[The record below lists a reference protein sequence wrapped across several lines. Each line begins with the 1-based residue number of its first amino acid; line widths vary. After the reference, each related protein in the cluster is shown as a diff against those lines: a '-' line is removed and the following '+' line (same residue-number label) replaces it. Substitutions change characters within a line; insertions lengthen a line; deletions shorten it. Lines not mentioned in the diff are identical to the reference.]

1 MLWLG
6 GPRMNVLATANTVTP
21 SVSADALFPITGAYD
36 GHPSRIFRF
45 GSRTSAP
52 NVTADLELM
61 SGTGGFESWS
71 GGSPVGWTEVNSGT
85 GAVTEEAVVVY
96 EGTRAAALDL
106 SGAGVASIY
115 RDVTVRPG
123 QRLRITSALS
133 SDSAPGGCI
142 LRIRNQDT
150 GNYCGS
156 AGVFLPSSQ
165 DFQANDILG
174 VGGYQAFSTDI
185 TIEAFSVIQKP
196 TTVIRLQIYNE
207 VAASTGYA
215 DAVYV
220 SPAYNFVSIHGH
232 NIDYR
237 SAPTFRTSADNFS
250 GAGTLRGTFSV
261 QQPSMYI
268 KLSALCYD
276 RYVRVLFAD
285 TNSEASGAIYMGE
298 LVVGDASEFRSPAL
312 PLQANYLDT
321 QVRVSRRFG
330 APAVY
335 GMGAHELR
343 SYPMSLRFET
353 VAERIAFMDEWRRT
367 LGGYPVVV
375 VPHSGDSHTDS
386 LYGLP
391 SEDLPHSWSTTT
403 YSTLSMTVE
412 EMMHPLVT
420 G

>member
-1 MLWLG
+1 MIWLG
-6 GPRMNVLATANTVTP
+6 GQRMNLLETGISVTP
-21 SVSADALFPITGAYD
+21 SVSADALFPASGLYD
-36 GHPSRIFRF
+36 RHPSTIFRF
-45 GSRTSAP
+45 GSRTATP

-61 SGTGGFESWS
+61 GATGGFESWS
-71 GGSPVGWTEVNSGT
+71 GGSPVGWTETNTGT
-85 GAVTEEAVVVY
+85 GAVTEESGTVY
-96 EGTRAAALDL
+96 EGTRAAALVL
-106 SGAGVASIY
+106 SGDGVASIY
-115 RDVTVRPG
+115 RDVTVRTG
-123 QRLRITSALS
+123 QRLQITSALG

-150 GNYCGS
+150 GNYAAPDGS
-156 AGVFLPSSQ
+156 WQSASQ
-165 DFQANDILG
+165 DFQANDITG
-174 VGGYQAFSTDI
+174 VGGYQAFSTN
-185 TIEAFSVIQKP
+185 TQVESFATIQKP

-207 VAASTGYA
+207 VAASTGWA

-220 SPAYNFVSIHGH
+220 CPGYNFCSIHGH

-237 SAPTFRTSADNFS
+237 STPTFRTSPDNFP
-250 GAGTLRGTFSV
+250 GAGTLRATFTSR
-261 QQPSMYI
+261 QPSMFVSLAVQYE
-268 KLSALCYD
+268 

-298 LVVGDASEFRSPAL
+298 LVVGDATEYRSPAL

-321 QVRVSRRFG
+321 QVRVPRRFG
-330 APAVY
+330 APAVF
-335 GMGAHELR
+335 GMGSHELR

-375 VPHSGDSHTDS
+375 VPHNGDSHTDL